1 MLLQF
6 EIDFVVG
13 LLLLLLVLTNH
24 KDNKINNS
32 KNRNRKYNKVT
43 AIIDGKSLKIK

>member
-24 KDNKINNS
+24 KDNNKIN
-32 KNRNRKYNKVT
+32 KIITVKRNEKENT
-43 AIIDGKSLKIK
+43 IK

>member
-13 LLLLLLVLTNH
+13 LLLLLVLTNH
-24 KDNKINNS
+24 KDNKINNC
-32 KNRNRKYNKVT
+32 KNRKKKYNKVT